1 MEEKEEEINSIPR
14 LPDFQKWD
22 SMTLP
27 NVTATVSLASLP
39 NMKIPPLPNIN
50 ITMPKVDLDL
60 DFYLSSDQK
69 SDSLITDKFK
79 ADEKRTDG
87 DKTSMKPTPT
97 STSTSTP
104 IVEVISEQ
112 PQRFRNLK
120 LKIPT
125 VNMRDIPRPWTR
137 YYDSSIDVIDK
148 DAANTKDGK
157 RNDKEQVVIDVGAV
171 LDLSDAQSERENRRP
186 LDLFGV
192 LPDLEFNLNL
202 QFDAWR
208 KNEKEQGSQS
218 HKHSDSKSES
228 DSSKAS
234 SPPHKNTQR
243 LLLDTLAS
251 SICKVTGKDTYQ
263 FGDITRYFESCAKD

>member
-1 MEEKEEEINSIPR
+1 MEENEEEINSIPR

-50 ITMPKVDLDL
+50 ITMPKVDR

-112 PQRFRNLK
+112 PQRSRNLK

-125 VNMRDIPRPWTR
+125 VNMRDIPTRPRTR
-137 YYDSSIDVIDK
+137 YY
-148 DAANTKDGK
+148 
-157 RNDKEQVVIDVGAV
+157 E
-171 LDLSDAQSERENRRP
+171 
-186 LDLFGV
+186 
-192 LPDLEFNLNL
+192 
-202 QFDAWR
+202 
-208 KNEKEQGSQS
+208 
-218 HKHSDSKSES
+218 
-228 DSSKAS
+228 
-234 SPPHKNTQR
+234 
-243 LLLDTLAS
+243 
-251 SICKVTGKDTYQ
+251 
-263 FGDITRYFESCAKD
+263 